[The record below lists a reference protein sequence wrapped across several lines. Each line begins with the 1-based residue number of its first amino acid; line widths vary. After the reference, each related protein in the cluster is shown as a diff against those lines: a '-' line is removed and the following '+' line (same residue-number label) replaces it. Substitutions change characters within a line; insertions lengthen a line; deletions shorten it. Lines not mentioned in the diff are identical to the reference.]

1 VVIFIPQEGVWIERS
16 TWTIGRINSISYS
29 AMVRIVLTIK
39 PSAMVK
45 FTDACTYIVLIFIQ
59 QEGVD

>member
-1 VVIFIPQEGVWIERS
+1 
-16 TWTIGRINSISYS
+16 
-29 AMVRIVLTIK
+29 MVRIVLTIK

-45 FTDACTYIVLIFIQ
+45 FTDAYTYIVVIFIQ